1 MGSILRIGIEQ
12 RKRYPHR
19 KLCQVVCWATI
30 PAKAVAPP
38 DPNHPDSQE
47 NAFAASAQ
55 EPVTPAAS
63 ADKLHGDAGP
73 IQSESLL
80 RGRNEIQ
87 ILHRGELYR
96 LCLTRAGKLIL
107 HK

>member
-1 MGSILRIGIEQ
+1 LRGEKTLPKTMANAD
-12 RKRYPHR
+12 RN
-19 KLCQVVCWATI
+19 
-30 PAKAVAPP
+30 PP
-38 DPNHPDSQE
+38 DLQESASQTASREPATPDAE
-47 NAFAASAQ
+47 AG
-55 EPVTPAAS
+55 TPR
-63 ADKLHGDAGP
+63 DEMGP
-73 IQSESLL
+73 ILSESLL

>member
-1 MGSILRIGIEQ
+1 MIECVKWTAGQ
-12 RKRYPHR
+12 K
-19 KLCQVVCWATI
+19 I
-30 PAKAVAPP
+30 PAKAVADSPRNP
-38 DPNHPDSQE
+38 HASQE
-47 NAFAASAQ
+47 NPGLAGRPESAAL
-55 EPVTPAAS
+55 PAAGERTS
-63 ADKLHGDAGP
+63 DEPGP
-73 IQSESLL
+73 ILSELLL

>member
-1 MGSILRIGIEQ
+1 M
-12 RKRYPHR
+12 
-19 KLCQVVCWATI
+19 
-30 PAKAVAPP
+30 
-38 DPNHPDSQE
+38 
-47 NAFAASAQ
+47 
-55 EPVTPAAS
+55 
-63 ADKLHGDAGP
+63 GP
-73 IQSESLL
+73 ILSESLL

>member
-1 MGSILRIGIEQ
+1 MRIGIEQ
-12 RKRYPHR
+12 RKRYPHS
-19 KLCQVVCWATI
+19 KLCQVGCWAKI

-38 DPNHPDSQE
+38 DPNAPDSRDP
-47 NAFAASAQ
+47 ARPAAAQ
-55 EPVTPAAS
+55 EAATPAAA
-63 ADKLHGDAGP
+63 ADKLQGDAGP

-87 ILHRGELYR
+87 ILHRGEVYR